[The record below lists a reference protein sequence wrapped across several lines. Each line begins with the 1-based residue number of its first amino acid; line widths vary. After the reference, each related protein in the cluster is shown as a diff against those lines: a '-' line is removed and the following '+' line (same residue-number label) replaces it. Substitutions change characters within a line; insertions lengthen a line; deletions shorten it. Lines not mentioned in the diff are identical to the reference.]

1 MEKAIFRF
9 AHQEYLWLLVL
20 LPVMI
25 AVYAWF
31 YLDKKTLPEKIR

>member
-9 AHQEYLWLLVL
+9 AHQEYLWLLAL

-25 AVYAWF
+25 AVYAG
-31 YLDKKTLPEKIR
+31 LSSGLENAP